1 MNTVLTFLER
11 NRQRLERHGQ
21 SLPERLTSVVIT
33 PRFRASS
40 HVVFLVMPEAGPE
53 PCLVAKVPR
62 LPGAGETLEREVANL
77 RAIQASRA
85 GGFDSVPRVVAF
97 ERCWERPILVETAL
111 VGQPLD
117 PPTVR
122 RDPAGAC
129 QAVGDWLATV
139 QLASRSSTREEA
151 DWFERLI
158 AGPLASV
165 EKALA
170 PSAAGEKLLERT
182 RQLAERIR
190 AMDLPL
196 VVEHGDLSHP
206 NVMLQRNGKD
216 SGLEVGV
223 VDWELAELKGLPACD
238 LFFFLTYVAFA
249 RLRARSSGRHLP
261 AFREAFFGTQSW
273 AHPYVQAYAQRLDLP
288 PETLKPLFVL
298 TWMRYVAGL
307 LARFDSAVPE
317 PGAFDDRTLTWLRNN
332 RYYLLWQHAVAHMD
346 DLEWKPAKGI
356 SA

>member
-1 MNTVLTFLER
+1 MNSVLTFLER
-11 NRQRLERHGQ
+11 NRQRLELHDQ
-21 SLPERLTSVVIT
+21 SVPERLTSVVVT

-40 HVVFLVMPEAGPE
+40 HVVFLVMPEGRPE
-53 PCLVAKVPR
+53 PLLVAKVPR
-62 LPGAGETLEREVANL
+62 LAGAGETLEREVANL

-122 RDPAGAC
+122 RDPPGVC
-129 QAVGDWLATV
+129 RAVGDWLATV
-139 QLASRSSTREEA
+139 QLASRGSTSKDA

-158 AGPLASV
+158 ARPLTYV
-165 EKALA
+165 ETTLAL
-170 PSAAGEKLLERT
+170 SAAEKQLLEQT
-182 RQLAERIR
+182 WQLAETIR
-190 AMDLPL
+190 TMDLPL
-196 VVEHGDLSHP
+196 VMEHGDLSHP
-206 NVMLQRNGKD
+206 NVMLRRNGKR
-216 SGLEVGV
+216 SGYEIGV
-223 VDWELAELKGLPACD
+223 VDWELADLKGLPACD

-249 RLRARSSGRHLP
+249 RHRVRSNGRHVT
-261 AFREAFFGTQSW
+261 AFHEAFFGAQSW
-273 AHPYVQAYAQRLDLP
+273 AQPYVQAYAERLELSSQAL
-288 PETLKPLFVL
+288 TPLFVL

-307 LARFDSAVPE
+307 LARFGTAVPE
-317 PGAFDDRTLTWLRNN
+317 SGAFDDRTITWLRNN

-346 DLEWKPAKGI
+346 GLEWQSTREI